1 MNGLVGGCLLALP
14 PLNPVL
20 EGYRRA
26 PPSIAI
32 ASWPVAPKARSDIVN
47 IWMGSFGTAQK
58 PRANVASRASLRR
71 VTIAW
76 MGEPAQS
83 EVKRPC
89 RFDNNGPRPLS
100 MYNLGPATPR
110 VTCAFGRGLC
120 WRSRTSRRIAL
131 LTHSWSHRPTSLL
144 PRFPILSSLN
154 SSTEQIANSL
164 NRFSSVIIVSTLFF
178 QALASL
184 LQVFTYPYDIGFP
197 CPN

>member
-1 MNGLVGGCLLALP
+1 
-14 PLNPVL
+14 
-20 EGYRRA
+20 
-26 PPSIAI
+26 
-32 ASWPVAPKARSDIVN
+32 
-47 IWMGSFGTAQK
+47 MGSFGTAQK

-71 VTIAW
+71 ATIAW

-100 MYNLGPATPR
+100 MYNLGRATPR

-120 WRSRTSRRIAL
+120 WRSRTSRRIAS
-131 LTHSWSHRPTSLL
+131 LTHSWSHRPTPLL

-164 NRFSSVIIVSTLFF
+164 NRRARFTKYLTTILRLSYDNAKVTIDLRQTSNLQNILRRAQGFS
-178 QALASL
+178 
-184 LQVFTYPYDIGFP
+184 
-197 CPN
+197 